1 MYLHHSRLVMEEYKN
16 KLGNL
21 ATKLK
26 SDAPKTPIQEVHPVK
41 LTEVDKEEEA
51 QLNTWIPKGLLKRMK
66 SYGIDQ
72 DLSLKDINILALKF
86 FLAAKAPQV
95 EP

>member
-1 MYLHHSRLVMEEYKN
+1 MEEYKS

-26 SDAPKTPIQEVHPVK
+26 ADAPKIPIQEVHPVRP
-41 LTEVDKEEEA
+41 VDDEKEEEA

-66 SYGIDQ
+66 SYGVDQ

-86 FLAAKAPQV
+86 FLDAKAPQV
-95 EP
+95 DLKNG

>member
-1 MYLHHSRLVMEEYKN
+1 MEEYKS

-21 ATKLK
+21 ANKLK
-26 SDAPKTPIQEVHPVK
+26 TDAPKMPIQEVHPVK
-41 LTEVDKEEEA
+41 LPDVEKEEEA

-72 DLSLKDINILALKF
+72 DLSLKDINILAIRF
-86 FLAAKAPQV
+86 FLDAKAPQV
-95 EP
+95 GT

>member
-1 MYLHHSRLVMEEYKN
+1 MEEYKN
-16 KLGNL
+16 KLGSL
-21 ATKLK
+21 ANKLK
-26 SDAPKTPIQEVHPVK
+26 TDAPKIPIQEVHPVK
-41 LTEVDKEEEA
+41 SFIHDKEEEA

-86 FLAAKAPQV
+86 FLDAKAPQIKT
-95 EP
+95 

>member
-1 MYLHHSRLVMEEYKN
+1 MEEYKS

-26 SDAPKTPIQEVHPVK
+26 ADAPKIPIQEVHPVK
-41 LTEVDKEEEA
+41 PPEAEKEEEA
-51 QLNTWIPKGLLKRMK
+51 QLNTWIPKGLLKRIK

-72 DLSLKDINILALKF
+72 DLSLKDINIRALKF
-86 FLAAKAPQV
+86 FLDAKAPQV
-95 EP
+95 ET

>member
-1 MYLHHSRLVMEEYKN
+1 MEEYKN
-16 KLGNL
+16 KLGSL

-26 SDAPKTPIQEVHPVK
+26 TDAPKIPIQEVHPLK
-41 LTEVDKEEEA
+41 PSEAEKEEEA
-51 QLNTWIPKGLLKRMK
+51 QLNIWIPKGLLKRMK

-86 FLAAKAPQV
+86 FLDAKASQV
-95 EP
+95 ET

>member
-1 MYLHHSRLVMEEYKN
+1 MEEYKS

-21 ATKLK
+21 ANKLK
-26 SDAPKTPIQEVHPVK
+26 TDAPKMPIQEVHPVK
-41 LTEVDKEEEA
+41 LPDVEKEEEA

-72 DLSLKDINILALKF
+72 DLSLKDINILAIKF
-86 FLAAKAPQV
+86 FLDAKAPQV
-95 EP
+95 GT

>member
-1 MYLHHSRLVMEEYKN
+1 MEEYKS

-26 SDAPKTPIQEVHPVK
+26 MGAPKIPIQEVHPVK
-41 LTEVDKEEEA
+41 QPKAEKEEEV

-66 SYGIDQ
+66 SYGIDT

-86 FLAAKAPQV
+86 FLDAKSPQV
-95 EP
+95 GT